1 MNPLSADEPTL
12 LGRAL
17 HAVATWWGHRLS
29 TSERLQRVHKKP
41 PCLGGW
47 MAGFALPERGVLPK
61 ELANAIFCTI
71 GDTTGRVLEGGV
83 GKPQVLPGR

>member
-1 MNPLSADEPTL
+1 MNQPSWG
-12 LGRAL
+12 GRFM
-17 HAVATWWGHRLS
+17 RLPHGGDIACPQVRDYKES
-29 TSERLQRVHKKP
+29 TRKP

-47 MAGFALPERGVLPK
+47 MAGFALPERGVLPE